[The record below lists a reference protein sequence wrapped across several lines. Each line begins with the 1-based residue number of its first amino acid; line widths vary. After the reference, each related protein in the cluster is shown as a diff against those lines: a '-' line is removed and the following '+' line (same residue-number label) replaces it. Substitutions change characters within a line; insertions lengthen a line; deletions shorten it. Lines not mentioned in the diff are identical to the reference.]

1 MAAFHLVRKHAI
13 GVLLL
18 VIITAFINTAAFA
31 ANAPVVTQQTRV
43 LIIFDVSKSMAASY
57 ETVTRMDAAKKLAY
71 NIIDSLSG
79 RTDLLIAL
87 RSYGSVK
94 QYPPGDCK
102 DSKLVF
108 PFEKGNAARMK
119 AYISGLKP
127 TGITPIAYS
136 LEQSAND
143 FKSTEAKNF
152 IIIITDGIEECNG
165 NICQAASNLSEKGIV
180 LRPFIIGIGLT
191 EEQSGEFQCVGNYF
205 NVERQVSFS
214 NLSNIIITQILN
226 PTSAQVNLLDI
237 NGQPSETNIGMTFYD
252 LKDNLPEYN
261 YIHTLNRV
269 KNPDTLYLDVYRK
282 FRINI
287 STVPPVQI
295 DTAEQILGRHNIF
308 AVNAAQGE
316 IQLEMKYAMHGSEP
330 FCVVRKQGKMETL
343 NYQKFNTGF
352 KYLCGTYDLEIMTL
366 PRIYMNNVQV
376 GPEGKRIEIPAS
388 GQVQVQSKKTIIG
401 TVLLDNGTNNSWVC
415 NLPHGGVQTYSVFL
429 QPGKYILVYRGK
441 NEELIYNSISRKF
454 TIVARN
460 VSILNL

>member
-1 MAAFHLVRKHAI
+1 MKKPGI

-18 VIITAFINTAAFA
+18 VISTIIINTASFTV
-31 ANAPVVTQQTRV
+31 NTPVAPQPTRV
-43 LIIFDVSKSMAASY
+43 LIIFDVSKSMAASF
-57 ETVTRMDAAKKLAY
+57 EKVTRLDAAKKLAY

-79 RTDLLIAL
+79 KTNLLIAL
-87 RSYGSVK
+87 RSYGSTK
-94 QYPPGDCK
+94 EYPPGDCK

-108 PFEKGNAARMK
+108 PFEKDNVARMK

-136 LEQSAND
+136 MEQSVND

-152 IIIITDGIEECNG
+152 IIIITDGIEECGG
-165 NICQAASNLSEKGIV
+165 NICQAASDLYEKGIV

-205 NVERQVSFS
+205 NAGRQDSFS

-237 NGQPSETNIGMTFYD
+237 HGQPSETNIGITFYD

-261 YIHTLNRV
+261 YIHTLNRL

-282 FRINI
+282 YRIFI

-308 AVNAAQGE
+308 AVYAAQGE
-316 IQLEMKYAMHGSEP
+316 LRLEMKYAMPGSEP
-330 FCVVRKQGKMETL
+330 ICIVRKQGTMETL
-343 NYQKFNTGF
+343 NYQKFNTNF
-352 KYLCGTYDLEIMTL
+352 KYLLGIYDLEILTL
-366 PRIYMNNVQV
+366 PRIYKSNVQV
-376 GPEGKRIEIPAS
+376 GPEGKKIEIPVS
-388 GQVQVQSKKTIIG
+388 GQVRLQSKKTIIG
-401 TVLLDNGTNNSWVC
+401 TILVDDGNKSNWVC
-415 NLPHGGVQTYSVFL
+415 NLPPGGVKTYSLFI
-429 QPGKYILVYRGK
+429 QPGNYMLVYRGK
-441 NEELIYNSISRKF
+441 NDEFIYNSISRKF
-454 TIVARN
+454 TVGERN
-460 VSILNL
+460 VTLLNL